1 MCNICVFFLWQGDV
15 TIVLEDYS
23 AGNNSEVTV
32 SKGQHVEI
40 LDPAPKGEPNW
51 CLVRVL
57 NMEDGE
63 PAEGLVPISS
73 LKPIPA
79 LKQHGN
85 RDSMGDEGILRIL
98 SLNECFIMYDSWSF
112 QCTQN

>member
-1 MCNICVFFLWQGDV
+1 MFFLWQGDV

>member
-1 MCNICVFFLWQGDV
+1 MCALFQGDI

-85 RDSMGDEGILRIL
+85 RDSMGDEGILRKSSIL
-98 SLNECFIMYDSWSF
+98 MDINM
-112 QCTQN
+112 NV